1 MSRMLLSIKPE
12 YVEKI
17 LAGSKKYEF
26 RKFRCRVDVDTIII
40 YSTSP
45 IKQVVAEVEMLE
57 VVEGDVAEVWQK
69 TKNMAVSAHRPAC
82 CADRHSAGHPG
93 HGGLL
98 RHRRADDLYLLLLPR
113 TEVVVS
119 GRAASRPLLGQ
130 CAAAGRSAV
139 SRPYI
144 RHGI

>member
-57 VVEGDVAEVWQK
+57 VVEGDVAEVWHNQGSLFIILSWARNCYCIQ
-69 TKNMAVSAHRPAC
+69 TW
-82 CADRHSAGHPG
+82 
-93 HGGLL
+93 
-98 RHRRADDLYLLLLPR
+98 
-113 TEVVVS
+113 
-119 GRAASRPLLGQ
+119 Q
-130 CAAAGRSAV
+130 CKS
-139 SRPYI
+139 I
-144 RHGI
+144 

>member
-69 TKNMAVSAHRPAC
+69 TKNMAGITKAAYSSYYRGREIATAYKLGNVKVYDQPRKLSNY
-82 CADRHSAGHPG
+82 
-93 HGGLL
+93 GLNYVPQSF
-98 RHRRADDLYLLLLPR
+98 AYLD
-113 TEVVVS
+113 
-119 GRAASRPLLGQ
+119 
-130 CAAAGRSAV
+130 
-139 SRPYI
+139 
-144 RHGI
+144 

>member
-69 TKNMAVSAHRPAC
+69 TKNMAGITKAAYSSYYRGRKIATAYKLGNVKVYDQPRELSNY
-82 CADRHSAGHPG
+82 
-93 HGGLL
+93 GLNYVPQSF
-98 RHRRADDLYLLLLPR
+98 AYLD
-113 TEVVVS
+113 
-119 GRAASRPLLGQ
+119 
-130 CAAAGRSAV
+130 
-139 SRPYI
+139 
-144 RHGI
+144 